1 MKLTPRLYAE
11 ALYSAVKTASGKEL
25 SMIAR
30 RFLLLLRRR
39 RHWRMLPQI
48 IRQFDQVLEREEG
61 LIAVRVTTARAHGAE
76 EEREWVGTVVRGVK
90 PEKEK
95 RRVELE
101 RAVDPALVGGFVIR
115 VKDKVVDGSV
125 HSFVRQLRDRLQSAT
140 RG

>member
-1 MKLTPRLYAE
+1 MPNVPTISGTSERIAFPPAKMTL
-11 ALYSAVKTASGKEL
+11 SAT
-25 SMIAR
+25 
-30 RFLLLLRRR
+30 
-39 RHWRMLPQI
+39 LPI
-48 IRQFDQVLEREEG
+48 KG
-61 LIAVRVTTARAHGAE
+61 LAVI
-76 EEREWVGTVVRGVK
+76 